1 MRFLK
6 MLFRKKHTVEEDGG
20 VQKRI
25 NRDAPKTIVSEN
37 IIHFQCEFST
47 VAIADELSIEHGI
60 YTLCVKLVD
69 GAVRGEYKM
78 RTRIGGGKQFLFR
91 KSHRFMR
98 ELQSIVAKYDFAKF
112 NGEEYSVS
120 GLPDM
125 YGAKIHIV
133 YASGER
139 IYASD
144 NQSNF
149 LPIDAMT
156 ALVKLF
162 TDDTK
167 RIQKQSTL

>member
-1 MRFLK
+1 MRLFK
-6 MLFRKKHTVEEDGG
+6 ALFRKKHTHTEDGG

-25 NRDAPKTIVSEN
+25 DRNAPKNIVSEN
-37 IIHFQCEFST
+37 IIAFDCVFST
-47 VAIADELSIEHGI
+47 VAIADDIPVEHGI
-60 YTLCVKLVD
+60 YTLFARLKD

-78 RTRIGGGKQFLFR
+78 RTRNGKGEQFQFR
-91 KSHRFMR
+91 ASHAFLRNVQM
-98 ELQSIVAKYDFAKF
+98 IVSTYDFAKF

-125 YGAKIHIV
+125 YGAKVSIV

-149 LPIDAMT
+149 LPIEAMT
-156 ALVKLF
+156 ELVRLF
-162 TDDTK
+162 LTEK
-167 RIQKQSTL
+167 R